1 MKASTRTLLIGCIAH
16 MAAAFVNIPAAQ
28 AAPAWANY
36 TAQRACENIRR
47 GMSANKAGETAA
59 YQAMA
64 AGYGSP
70 MIAANNNGTLEGTL
84 GAALAAT
91 CPQTLMNAR

>member
-1 MKASTRTLLIGCIAH
+1 MKASTRTLIIGCLVH
-16 MAAAFVNIPAAQ
+16 LTAAFTNVPAAQ

-36 TAQRACENIRR
+36 TAQRTCENIRS
-47 GMSANKAGETAA
+47 GMTARKAGETAA

-64 AGYGSP
+64 AGYESP
-70 MIAANNNGTLEGTL
+70 MAVASNNGTLKGTFT
-84 GAALAAT
+84 AALAVA

>member
-1 MKASTRTLLIGCIAH
+1 MKTSSRTLLIGCIAH
-16 MAAAFVNIPAAQ
+16 LAAAFVNVPAAQ

-36 TAQRACENIRR
+36 AAQRTCENIRR

-70 MIAANNNGTLEGTL
+70 MITAHNNGSMKGTL
-84 GAALAAT
+84 AAALAAT